1 MGFTSFQGPD
11 FRFAP
16 LSGEGPLAAQLVAWY
31 QQARASGRVPCV
43 YVTAPWCPPSVK
55 LEQALGDPRM
65 QRALRE
71 LDCATLDIDRG
82 GAALQELGFRLAS
95 VPVFFLLDAEGR
107 PSDQITG
114 AAWKQDTPE
123 GMGPPLERFFDQAR
137 AARPAPAPAPRT
149 APGSR
154 VPGVLMLLIAA
165 ALIGL
170 GAWFKVSSDEAQRQG
185 EDQQRMQREIHES
198 IQRSLQK
205 SREKSGG

>member
-16 LSGEGPLAAQLVAWY
+16 PSGEGPLAAQLVEWSRR
-31 QQARASGRVPCV
+31 ARAGGRVPCV
-43 YVTAPWCPPSVK
+43 YVTASWCPPSVK
-55 LEQALGDPRM
+55 LEQAFGDPRM

-71 LDCATLDIDRG
+71 IECATLDIDRG
-82 GAALQELGFRLAS
+82 GAALQELGFPLAS
-95 VPVFFLLDAEGR
+95 VPVFFVLDAEGR

-123 GMGPPLERFFDQAR
+123 GMSPPLERFFDQAR
-137 AARPAPAPAPRT
+137 AARPAAAPR
-149 APGSR
+149 AAAGSR
-154 VPGVLMLLIAA
+154 LPGVLLLLVAA

-170 GAWFKVSSDEAQRQG
+170 GAWLKVASDASQR
-185 EDQQRMQREIHES
+185 EDDDQERMQREIQES

-205 SREKSGG
+205 RREQPGG